1 MLIAVVKNVSAES
14 CSSAIPSASRY
25 WRLSIRV
32 SDNFRGLTTSNLMVH
47 LHGWAGVMTVKCMV
61 TQRRSADTA
70 EEGWD
75 CVKKTRSLTSLR

>member
-1 MLIAVVKNVSAES
+1 
-14 CSSAIPSASRY
+14 
-25 WRLSIRV
+25 
-32 SDNFRGLTTSNLMVH
+32 MVH

-75 CVKKTRSLTSLR
+75 CVKKTRSLTWLRYHDNTLIDSHNEVRLISLSGCRQVTGPIVEEKN